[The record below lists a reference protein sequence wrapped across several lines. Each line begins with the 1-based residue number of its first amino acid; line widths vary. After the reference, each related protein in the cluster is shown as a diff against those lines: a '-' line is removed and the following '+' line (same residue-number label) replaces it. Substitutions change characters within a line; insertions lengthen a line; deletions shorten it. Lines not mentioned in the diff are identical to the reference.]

1 MTQQNTSL
9 EDIWSQTVGDDPG
22 PDPYANCDSCDQ
34 SCSNSGLD
42 PAPANDN
49 NIINDFLQ
57 KAISDGQ
64 SGEPTVQSIIN
75 QINSENRAR
84 AEGKRQDDWYN
95 DMQGNNPAVINPN
108 RPGGGSSSGSG
119 MEVGNEGGNANP
131 VGGGFVGG
139 VIKNDSVS
147 WDPDQDLGNFSAE
160 GFFDGRQG
168 AAEGFGIG
176 AAALRQYLSPAPQA
190 VASDNC
196 STTGGTVTEPAAT
209 GTTGALPGASAGGS
223 DQGSVNNS
231 RPSGTGI
238 GGGGTGTA
246 GGGSINAG
254 PVVGNGTGTTGNAG
268 GRGKR

>member
-22 PDPYANCDSCDQ
+22 PDPYANCDSCNE

-64 SGEPTVQSIIN
+64 APTIQSIID
-75 QINSENRAR
+75 QTNSENRAR
-84 AEGKRQDDWYN
+84 AAGRRQDDWYN

-108 RPGGGSSSGSG
+108 RPGGGSSSGNG

-131 VGGGFVGG
+131 IGGGFGGG
-139 VIKNDSVS
+139 VIQNNNCS
-147 WDPDQDLGNFSAE
+147 WNTQDFDNFSAN
-160 GFFDGRQG
+160 GFFDGRQALG
-168 AAEGFGIG
+168 EGLGIG
-176 AAALRQYLSPAPQA
+176 VGALRQYLSPPPEA

-196 STTGGTVTEPAAT
+196 STGGVTEPAAT
-209 GTTGALPGASAGGS
+209 GTTGALTGGS
-223 DQGSVNNS
+223 NQASSSNS
-231 RPSGTGI
+231 RVTGTGI
-238 GGGGTGTA
+238 GGGGTSTA
-246 GGGSINAG
+246 GGGSINTG
-254 PVVGNGTGTTGNAG
+254 PVTGNGTGTTGNAG
-268 GRGKR
+268 KRGK

>member
-9 EDIWSQTVGDDPG
+9 EDIWSQTVGDDPS
-22 PDPYANCDSCDQ
+22 PDPYANCDPCNET
-34 SCSNSGLD
+34 CSNSGLD

-49 NIINDFLQ
+49 NIISDFLQ

-64 SGEPTVQSIIN
+64 APTIQSIID

-84 AEGKRQDDWYN
+84 AEGRRQDDWYN
-95 DMQGNNPAVINPN
+95 DMQGNNPPVINPN
-108 RPGGGSSSGSG
+108 RPGGGSSSGNG

-131 VGGGFVGG
+131 VGGGFIGG
-139 VIKNDSVS
+139 VISNDRVS
-147 WDPDQDLGNFSAE
+147 WDPDQDIGNFGAN

-168 AAEGFGIG
+168 IGEGLGIG
-176 AAALRQYLSPAPQA
+176 AAALRQYLSPPPEA

-209 GTTGALPGASAGGS
+209 GTTGALPGGS
-223 DQGSVNNS
+223 DQGSSNNS

-238 GGGGTGTA
+238 GGGGTSTA
-246 GGGSINAG
+246 GGGSINTG
-254 PVVGNGTGTTGNAG
+254 PVTGNGTGATGNTG
-268 GRGKR
+268 GRGKK